1 MSRMKG
7 GAVLAAAWLLASCAG
22 SLPGPAGSGLT
33 PCSEWPNCV
42 SSDARDAVHAIAPLR
57 LAVPPE
63 QAWPAVREAVA
74 QLPGTTI
81 VSDSGTLLRAESRSS
96 TFGFIDDLEL
106 QLRPAQQAIAVRSAS
121 RVGLNDLGAN
131 ARRVEALRA
140 ALQAQGIVR

>member
-1 MSRMKG
+1 MKRMTAS
-7 GAVLAAAWLLASCAG
+7 AVLAAAWLLAACVG
-22 SLPGPAGSGLT
+22 TLPGPAGSGLT

-63 QAWPAVREAVA
+63 QAWPAVRAAVA

-81 VSDSGTLLRAESRSS
+81 VSDTGTLLRAESRSS